1 MKKTKS
7 LFYEMRMRE
16 KHVIVVYIR
25 IQTLHE
31 ANDLSL
37 MASNATNKRHF
48 LHVGHNKKYYS
59 S

>member
-7 LFYEMRMRE
+7 LFYEMRMRK
-16 KHVIVVYIR
+16 KHMIVVYIR
-25 IQTLHE
+25 LRTLHE

-37 MASNATNKRHF
+37 MASNATSKRHF
-48 LHVGHNKKYYS
+48 LHVGHTQNYYS